1 MSHNINFS
9 DANIG
14 GVNIDSTVNGSQIG
28 TQHNYASEEDIT
40 KVSEE
45 IQTLLHRLQQTHS
58 NDIQSVVRDEIR
70 TNANFYERVCF
81 MLQAGAIET
90 LKVIFPP
97 VGIPIEMLRGWVEAS
112 PIQLS
117 KEELPPGGF

>member
-28 TQHNYASEEDIT
+28 IQHNYASEEDIT

-45 IQTLLHRLQQTHS
+45 IQTFLQQLQQTHP
-58 NDIQSVVRDEIR
+58 NNIQSAVRDEIR
-70 TNANFYERVCF
+70 KNASFYERVCF
-81 MLQAGAIET
+81 MLLGGGIET

-97 VGIPIEMLRGWVEAS
+97 IGIPIEMIRGWVEAS
-112 PIQLS
+112 PIRLS